1 MSCPYQ
7 NICGGCRYRDHTP
20 SEYKQLKRDA
30 FNRTLQGLVAQPLIR
45 DDDIFI
51 ADGTRR
57 RAGLTFRHT
66 KNNLILGFNAH
77 HSTEVINID
86 SCALLTPALN
96 SFLPTLRRLLTELV
110 AEPFTRK
117 FKGRKVEKFFLQQ
130 GDVHLCEADNGI
142 DVVLEFP
149 EDLELNHRQLI
160 FELMANT
167 PALIRL
173 SHRRRADSPAETI
186 VEKAAPLIRIADI
199 DVFIPAGTFL
209 QASKASETAL
219 INLVMHYLGGT
230 SGRIADLFCGIG
242 TFSYSLSSVKSNKI
256 LAVDSSAPALEAF
269 RRSVQ
274 KNMLSNITIENK
286 NLFKYPL
293 DAATLKDFSAV
304 IFDPPRAGAKA
315 QVSALAELAPSSR
328 PEKIIAVSCNPQSF
342 VADVNILINTGYI
355 LARLSMVD
363 QFVYSPHSEL
373 VALFTSHTEGLK

>member
-117 FKGRKVEKFFLQQ
+117 LKGRKVEKFFLQQ

-219 INLVMHYLGGT
+219 INLVMRYLGGT

-274 KNMLSNITIENK
+274 KNMLSN
-286 NLFKYPL
+286 
-293 DAATLKDFSAV
+293 
-304 IFDPPRAGAKA
+304 FDPPRAGAKA

-342 VADVNILINTGYI
+342 VVDANILINAGYT

>member
-30 FNRTLQGLVAQPLIR
+30 LNRTLQGLVAQPLIR

-117 FKGRKVEKFFLQQ
+117 LKGRKVEKFFLQQ
-130 GDVHLCEADNGI
+130 EDVHLCEADNGI

-219 INLVMHYLGGT
+219 INLVMRYLGGT

-242 TFSYSLSSVKSNKI
+242 TFSYPF
-256 LAVDSSAPALEAF
+256 PALEAF

-342 VADVNILINTGYI
+342 VADANILINAGYT